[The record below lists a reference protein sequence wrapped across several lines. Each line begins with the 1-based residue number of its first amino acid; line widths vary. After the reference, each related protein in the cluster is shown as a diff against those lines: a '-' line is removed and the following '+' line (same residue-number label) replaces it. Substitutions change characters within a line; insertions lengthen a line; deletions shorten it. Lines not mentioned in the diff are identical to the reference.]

1 MKFRLR
7 DMSVRVAFSFK
18 KKPVAIDAVQI
29 QAEEYVDTLEGRM
42 RGNPGDWKVTGVEGE
57 QYYVAKA
64 IFPKTYEPAD
74 DQAKQA
80 WESAYGSV

>member
-7 DMSVRVAFSFK
+7 NMNVRVAFTFK

-29 QAEEYVDTLEGRM
+29 EAEEYVDTLEGRM

-57 QYYVAKA
+57 QYYVAKD
-64 IFPKTYEPAD
+64 IFAQTYEPAD
-74 DQAKQA
+74 DEAKEA
-80 WESAYGSV
+80 WGAAYGSV